1 MSIDLEKNENVV
13 TSHGSDENSQINIS
27 DVIEVIQTT
36 DPQAQA
42 MFNNVADVTMQA
54 SQIHPQPQSNANTS
68 NAANSSNSINSYR
81 RSAFVKIT
89 EQPASKALRFRYEC
103 EGRSAGSIPG
113 VLSSPENKTFPSIQV
128 VGYRGRAVVVV
139 SCVTKDPPYR
149 PHPHNLVGKEG
160 CKKGVCTVEINSDT
174 MSVTFS
180 NLGIQCV
187 KKRDIDEAL
196 RVREEIRVDPYRT
209 GFNHRSQPS
218 SIDLNAVRLCFQVF
232 LESEQRG
239 RFTVPLSP
247 VVSDPIFDKKAM
259 SDLVICKLSDAS
271 CTVAGGKEMILL
283 CEKVAKED
291 ISVRFFE
298 EIDDNIVWEGYGD
311 FQHTNVHKQVAIWFR
326 TPRYKSIDIDQPVR
340 CYVQLKRPS
349 DGVTSEPLPFDYL
362 PLDSGRRSIWTTRKG
377 QNQKSNFDLLSRL
390 LDENKSILSSNGEN
404 KPEIIDLD
412 TPIEDYKSLEEKPMD
427 EAPEEQHETLHQN
440 TDKTTEWIQKTEFDQ
455 DDEHLFKTEN
465 TTDDDKTLNELLDQV
480 AELDEIY
487 TDHQLKIDNGQS
499 EQETNGFELSLPKA
513 TDEASMDFDEL
524 FDDAAT
530 YTSLQIAFKNPVP
543 IIDLLPPSPPVN
555 YNFNNMHYD
564 AVEPQIVTP
573 LAPIIDVG
581 PLKRES
587 PTLDDEKLPP
597 LPPKRVKKS
606 NPNNENEM
614 IHDNFQRHDIESNVS
629 SSPKSPSQKS
639 TPSKIIIMKTPD
651 QSPLNK
657 RLPPTPS
664 SNVNSNT
671 LPKQHKKPGFFSK
684 LFSRRKSR
692 SDVNE
697 NVNVTQNT
705 TDISPDPSLSNFN
718 LNDPNRSSIKSLQ
731 MPTKKAHSKPVGRSV
746 SSVSGKRPNLT
757 ANIIHIPLK
766 GDSLNSIPMK
776 TGSGT
781 LLALPG
787 TEAYERAS
795 TATLSNN
802 LDRKTVSALQL
813 ADLPLQDG
821 NMELIAI
828 ADRQS
833 LKNLCEGEFGVQ
845 LDPSVDLTEAEHY
858 ALYTSIAP
866 HATESEFDE
875 QSCYYAPV
883 EAGEIL
889 TQSEV
894 ARRLASNF
902 S

>member
-1 MSIDLEKNENVV
+1 M
-13 TSHGSDENSQINIS
+13 
-27 DVIEVIQTT
+27 
-36 DPQAQA
+36 
-42 MFNNVADVTMQA
+42 
-54 SQIHPQPQSNANTS
+54 
-68 NAANSSNSINSYR
+68 
-81 RSAFVKIT
+81 
-89 EQPASKALRFRYEC
+89 
-103 EGRSAGSIPG
+103 
-113 VLSSPENKTFPSIQV
+113 
-128 VGYRGRAVVVV
+128 
-139 SCVTKDPPYR
+139 
-149 PHPHNLVGKEG
+149 
-160 CKKGVCTVEINSDT
+160 
-174 MSVTFS
+174 
-180 NLGIQCV
+180 
-187 KKRDIDEAL
+187 
-196 RVREEIRVDPYRT
+196 
-209 GFNHRSQPS
+209 
-218 SIDLNAVRLCFQVF
+218 
-232 LESEQRG
+232 
-239 RFTVPLSP
+239 
-247 VVSDPIFDKKAM
+247 
-259 SDLVICKLSDAS
+259 
-271 CTVAGGKEMILL
+271 
-283 CEKVAKED
+283 
-291 ISVRFFE
+291 
-298 EIDDNIVWEGYGD
+298 
-311 FQHTNVHKQVAIWFR
+311 
-326 TPRYKSIDIDQPVR
+326 
-340 CYVQLKRPS
+340 KRPS

-362 PLDSGRRSIWTTRKG
+362 PLDSGRRSIWTMRKG
-377 QNQKSNFDLLSRL
+377 QKQKENFDLLSRL
-390 LDENKSILSSNGEN
+390 LAEDKSFICANGQN

-412 TPIEDYKSLEEKPMD
+412 TPIEDEKPL
-427 EAPEEQHETLHQN
+427 EASKQSVVNEPFETDVQQN
-440 TDKTTEWIQKTEFDQ
+440 QTLQQTNDKTTEWIQKTEFQQ

-487 TDHQLKIDNGQS
+487 TDHQLKIDNGQL
-499 EQETNGFELSLPKA
+499 ECELNGFENSMPKSNEDA
-513 TDEASMDFDEL
+513 NMDFDEL

-555 YNFNNMHYD
+555 YTFDHTDYD
-564 AVEPQIVTP
+564 AVEPHIIIP
-573 LAPIIDVG
+573 PGPIIDVG
-581 PLKRES
+581 SLKRES
-587 PTLDDEKLPP
+587 PKLDDEKLPP

-606 NPNNENEM
+606 VPYTENNENQPFHENLPRQELV
-614 IHDNFQRHDIESNVS
+614 HSVT
-629 SSPKSPSQKS
+629 SSPKSPQQR
-639 TPSKIIIMKTPD
+639 TPPSKIIIMKTPD

-657 RLPPTPS
+657 RLPPAPPP

-671 LPKQHKKPGFFSK
+671 LPKPQKKPGFFSK

-697 NVNVTQNT
+697 NVNVNSKNE
-705 TDISPDPSLSNFN
+705 TDISPDPSLNNFIV
-718 LNDPNRSSIKSLQ
+718 NDPNRASIKSLQ

-757 ANIIHIPLK
+757 ADIIHIPLK

-813 ADLPLQDG
+813 ADLPLQEG

-833 LKNLCEGEFGVQ
+833 LRNLCEGEFGVQ

-858 ALYTSIAP
+858 ALYTSVAP

>member
-1 MSIDLEKNENVV
+1 M
-13 TSHGSDENSQINIS
+13 
-27 DVIEVIQTT
+27 
-36 DPQAQA
+36 
-42 MFNNVADVTMQA
+42 
-54 SQIHPQPQSNANTS
+54 
-68 NAANSSNSINSYR
+68 
-81 RSAFVKIT
+81 
-89 EQPASKALRFRYEC
+89 
-103 EGRSAGSIPG
+103 
-113 VLSSPENKTFPSIQV
+113 
-128 VGYRGRAVVVV
+128 
-139 SCVTKDPPYR
+139 
-149 PHPHNLVGKEG
+149 
-160 CKKGVCTVEINSDT
+160 
-174 MSVTFS
+174 
-180 NLGIQCV
+180 
-187 KKRDIDEAL
+187 
-196 RVREEIRVDPYRT
+196 
-209 GFNHRSQPS
+209 
-218 SIDLNAVRLCFQVF
+218 
-232 LESEQRG
+232 
-239 RFTVPLSP
+239 
-247 VVSDPIFDKKAM
+247 
-259 SDLVICKLSDAS
+259 
-271 CTVAGGKEMILL
+271 
-283 CEKVAKED
+283 
-291 ISVRFFE
+291 
-298 EIDDNIVWEGYGD
+298 
-311 FQHTNVHKQVAIWFR
+311 
-326 TPRYKSIDIDQPVR
+326 
-340 CYVQLKRPS
+340 
-349 DGVTSEPLPFDYL
+349 PFDYL

-377 QNQKSNFDLLSRL
+377 QKQKDNFDLLSRL
-390 LDENKSILSSNGEN
+390 FAEDKSLFSVNGEN
-404 KPEIIDLD
+404 KAEIIDLD
-412 TPIEDYKSLEEKPMD
+412 TPIEDNKPPIDEKPMD
-427 EAPEEQHETLHQN
+427 DSPEGQSETLNLN
-440 TDKTTEWIQKTEFDQ
+440 TDKTTEWIQKTEFHQ
-455 DDEHLFKTEN
+455 DEEHPFKIEN

-487 TDHQLKIDNGQS
+487 TDHQLKIDNGQI
-499 EQETNGFELSLPKA
+499 EQKSNGFEQSKI
-513 TDEASMDFDEL
+513 TDEANMDFDEL

-555 YNFNNMHYD
+555 YNFSNIHYD
-564 AVEPQIVTP
+564 AVEPQFVPST
-573 LAPIIDVG
+573 PIIDVS

-606 NPNNENEM
+606 NTSNENEP
-614 IHDNFQRHDIESNVS
+614 IHDNFQRYDIESNVS
-629 SSPKSPSQKS
+629 SPSKSPPQKF

-664 SNVNSNT
+664 SNLNSNT

-692 SDVNE
+692 NDVNE
-697 NVNVTQNT
+697 NVNVTQNM
-705 TDISPDPSLSNFN
+705 TDTSPEPSISNFN
-718 LNDPNRSSIKSLQ
+718 PNDPNRSSIKSLQ

-757 ANIIHIPLK
+757 ADIIHIPLK
-766 GDSLNSIPMK
+766 GDSLNSIPLK
-776 TGSGT
+776 TGSGP
-781 LLALPG
+781 LLSLPG

>member
-1 MSIDLEKNENVV
+1 MQCAKFAFPF
-13 TSHGSDENSQINIS
+13 
-27 DVIEVIQTT
+27 
-36 DPQAQA
+36 PQ
-42 MFNNVADVTMQA
+42 
-54 SQIHPQPQSNANTS
+54 
-68 NAANSSNSINSYR
+68 
-81 RSAFVKIT
+81 
-89 EQPASKALRFRYEC
+89 
-103 EGRSAGSIPG
+103 
-113 VLSSPENKTFPSIQV
+113 
-128 VGYRGRAVVVV
+128 
-139 SCVTKDPPYR
+139 
-149 PHPHNLVGKEG
+149 
-160 CKKGVCTVEINSDT
+160 
-174 MSVTFS
+174 
-180 NLGIQCV
+180 
-187 KKRDIDEAL
+187 
-196 RVREEIRVDPYRT
+196 
-209 GFNHRSQPS
+209 
-218 SIDLNAVRLCFQVF
+218 
-232 LESEQRG
+232 
-239 RFTVPLSP
+239 
-247 VVSDPIFDKKAM
+247 
-259 SDLVICKLSDAS
+259 
-271 CTVAGGKEMILL
+271 
-283 CEKVAKED
+283 
-291 ISVRFFE
+291 
-298 EIDDNIVWEGYGD
+298 
-311 FQHTNVHKQVAIWFR
+311 
-326 TPRYKSIDIDQPVR
+326 
-340 CYVQLKRPS
+340 CYIQLKRPS
-349 DGVTSEPLPFDYL
+349 DGITSEPLPFDFL
-362 PLDSGRRSIWTTRKG
+362 PLDSGRRSIWTMRKG
-377 QNQKSNFDLLSRL
+377 QKQKESFDLLSRL
-390 LDENKSILSSNGEN
+390 LAEDKSLFCANGQD
-404 KPEIIDLD
+404 KPEVIDLD
-412 TPIEDYKSLEEKPMD
+412 TPIDDSKTLADRPIMD
-427 EAPEEQHETLHQN
+427 EPSFEQQAEQQNETLHQT
-440 TDKTTEWIQKTEFDQ
+440 TDKTTEWIQNTEFKQ

-487 TDHQLKIDNGQS
+487 TDHQLKIDNGQI
-499 EQETNGFELSLPKA
+499 ERELNGFEHVMPKSA
-513 TDEASMDFDEL
+513 DDGNMDFDEL

-555 YNFNNMHYD
+555 YTFDHTHYD
-564 AVEPQIVTP
+564 AVEPQIITP
-573 LAPIIDVG
+573 TAPIIDVG
-581 PLKRES
+581 SLKRES
-587 PTLDDEKLPP
+587 PKLDDEKLPP

-606 NPNNENEM
+606 VPHIENNENEP
-614 IHDNFQRHDIESNVS
+614 IHDNYQRHETISNVS
-629 SSPKSPSQKS
+629 SSPKSPAQK
-639 TPSKIIIMKTPD
+639 PLQSKIIIMKTPD

-657 RLPPTPS
+657 RLPPAPPS
-664 SNVNSNT
+664 NSNSNT
-671 LPKQHKKPGFFSK
+671 LPKQQKKPGFFSK

-692 SDVNE
+692 SDINE
-697 NVNVTQNT
+697 NVNVTSQNI
-705 TDISPDPSLSNFN
+705 TDISPDPSINNFN

-757 ANIIHIPLK
+757 ADIIHIPLK

-833 LKNLCEGEFGVQ
+833 LRNLCEGEFGVQ

-858 ALYTSIAP
+858 ALYTSMAP

-894 ARRLASNF
+894 ARRLAANF

>member
-1 MSIDLEKNENVV
+1 M
-13 TSHGSDENSQINIS
+13 
-27 DVIEVIQTT
+27 
-36 DPQAQA
+36 
-42 MFNNVADVTMQA
+42 
-54 SQIHPQPQSNANTS
+54 
-68 NAANSSNSINSYR
+68 
-81 RSAFVKIT
+81 
-89 EQPASKALRFRYEC
+89 
-103 EGRSAGSIPG
+103 
-113 VLSSPENKTFPSIQV
+113 
-128 VGYRGRAVVVV
+128 
-139 SCVTKDPPYR
+139 
-149 PHPHNLVGKEG
+149 
-160 CKKGVCTVEINSDT
+160 
-174 MSVTFS
+174 
-180 NLGIQCV
+180 
-187 KKRDIDEAL
+187 
-196 RVREEIRVDPYRT
+196 
-209 GFNHRSQPS
+209 
-218 SIDLNAVRLCFQVF
+218 
-232 LESEQRG
+232 
-239 RFTVPLSP
+239 
-247 VVSDPIFDKKAM
+247 
-259 SDLVICKLSDAS
+259 
-271 CTVAGGKEMILL
+271 
-283 CEKVAKED
+283 
-291 ISVRFFE
+291 
-298 EIDDNIVWEGYGD
+298 
-311 FQHTNVHKQVAIWFR
+311 
-326 TPRYKSIDIDQPVR
+326 
-340 CYVQLKRPS
+340 
-349 DGVTSEPLPFDYL
+349 PFDYL
-362 PLDSGRRSIWTTRKG
+362 PLDSGRRSIWTMRKG
-377 QNQKSNFDLLSRL
+377 QKQKENFDLLSRL
-390 LDENKSILSSNGEN
+390 LAEDKSIFCANGQTN
-404 KPEIIDLD
+404 PEIIDLD
-412 TPIEDYKSLEEKPMD
+412 TPIEDDKPLAIKPLDALD
-427 EAPEEQHETLHQN
+427 EQQNETLHQN
-440 TDKTTEWIQKTEFDQ
+440 TDKTTEWIQKTEFQQ
-455 DDEHLFKTEN
+455 DDELLFKTEN

-487 TDHQLKIDNGQS
+487 TDHQLKIDNGQV
-499 EQETNGFELSLPKA
+499 ERELNGFENTMPKSSDDA
-513 TDEASMDFDEL
+513 NMDFDEL

-555 YNFNNMHYD
+555 YTFDHTDYD
-564 AVEPQIVTP
+564 AVEPQVIIP
-573 LAPIIDVG
+573 PAPIIDVG
-581 PLKRES
+581 SLKRES
-587 PTLDDEKLPP
+587 PKLDDEKLPP

-606 NPNNENEM
+606 LPNPENNENLP
-614 IHDNFQRHDIESNVS
+614 IHENHQRQETVSHVS
-629 SSPKSPSQKS
+629 SSPKSLQQKPP
-639 TPSKIIIMKTPD
+639 PSKIIIMKTPD

-657 RLPPTPS
+657 RLPPAPP

-671 LPKQHKKPGFFSK
+671 LPKQQKKPGFFSK

-697 NVNVTQNT
+697 NVNLNSQNES
-705 TDISPDPSLSNFN
+705 DISPDPSLNNFN

-757 ANIIHIPLK
+757 ADIIHIPLK
-766 GDSLNSIPMK
+766 GDSLSSIPMK

-833 LKNLCEGEFGVQ
+833 LRNLCEGEFGVQ

-858 ALYTSIAP
+858 ALYTSMAP